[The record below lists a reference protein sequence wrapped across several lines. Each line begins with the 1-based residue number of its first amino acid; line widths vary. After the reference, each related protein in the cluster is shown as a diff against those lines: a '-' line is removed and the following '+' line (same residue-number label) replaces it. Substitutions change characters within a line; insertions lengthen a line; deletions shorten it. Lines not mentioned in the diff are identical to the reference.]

1 MTKTVFTSTEKRKL
15 KKLHA
20 EGKSISQIA
29 KTLHRSKSTIGRY
42 AKRMHLSFDRDSTR
56 KATQAHEAD
65 AAALRATLKLRLLK
79 EAGIFL
85 DQLHEPYEV
94 YAFAGAEG
102 IFDKHSLDKPPADQA
117 RNIMTSV
124 GIALQRSIDLEK
136 VDQKSET
143 NTTVIDE
150 FLAHLGVK

>member
-1 MTKTVFTSTEKRKL
+1 MNKPFSKAEERKL
-15 KKLHA
+15 AKLHD
-20 EGKSISQIA
+20 EGKSLSQIA
-29 KTLHRSKSTIGRY
+29 STLKRSKSTVGKH
-42 AKRMHLSFDRDSTR
+42 AKAQGLSFDRERTE
-56 KATQAHEAD
+56 KATQAHKAD
-65 AAALRATLKLRLLK
+65 AAELRSTLKLRLLH
-79 EAGIFL
+79 EAGLFL
-85 DQLHEPYEV
+85 DQLHQPYTV

-102 IFDKHSLDKPPADQA
+102 AFDARELKQPPADQA

-143 NTTVIDE
+143 NTTVLDE